1 MAVLRSSDSRS
12 IQRLPNHAGYR
23 LARGAGQGR
32 DGGLFRM
39 SSSPSDPNYVPP
51 LSETGGKPA
60 PHPKRAAHLAIFL
73 TVLIDL
79 IGFGILIPIIQPFAQ
94 RFGASDLQA
103 AWLVGTYSLM
113 QFVFSPILGRIS
125 DRVGRRPVII
135 ASLIGSM
142 LGYLIIAG
150 AEFAG
155 GVIKLPSKAAALVS
169 RQYHRALWLAS
180 QA

>member
-1 MAVLRSSDSRS
+1 MSD
-12 IQRLPNHAGYR
+12 P
-23 LARGAGQGR
+23 
-32 DGGLFRM
+32 
-39 SSSPSDPNYVPP
+39 SPDPNYAPP
-51 LSETGGKPA
+51 AAVASGKPA

-79 IGFGILIPIIQPFAQ
+79 IGFGILIPILQPFAQ
-94 RFGASDLQA
+94 EQFGASDMQA
-103 AWLVGTYSLM
+103 MWLMGIYSLM

-142 LGYLIIAG
+142 LGYLIIA
-150 AEFAG
+150 
-155 GVIKLPSKAAALVS
+155 
-169 RQYHRALWLAS
+169 